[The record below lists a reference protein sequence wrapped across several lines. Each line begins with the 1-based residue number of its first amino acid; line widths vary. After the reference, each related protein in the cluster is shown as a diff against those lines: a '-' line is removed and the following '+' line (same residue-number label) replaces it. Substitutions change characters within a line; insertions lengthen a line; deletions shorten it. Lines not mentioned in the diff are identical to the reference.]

1 MIIDDFDVLGRA
13 RSPTETDSPLIVDSD
28 TMLALSVAGQSLDAV
43 PGDRRKVFQLIG
55 VIDHS

>member
-13 RSPTETDSPLIVDSD
+13 FSPNETDSPLIVDSD
-28 TMLALSVAGQSLDAV
+28 TVLAFPVARQSLHPV
-43 PGDRRKVFQLIG
+43 PGNRCQIFQPIG